1 MLKQIVDPKAQFRSV
16 AEPGAD
22 SSTSTG
28 HLMLAGIDAD
38 GGATLSALAPPKAA
52 AAHRIRGQDMG

>member
-22 SSTSTG
+22 SGTSTG
-28 HLMLAGIDAD
+28 HLMLAGIGAD
-38 GGATLSALAPPKAA
+38 VGRDLIRTRAA
-52 AAHRIRGQDMG
+52 EGRSRA